1 MMPKQKDKLMLLA
14 SITKNVITLVSV
26 ILVDI
31 KSCAYCKENFMSSYP
46 SSSSSSSRQPALL
59 HIKMHSAHTKTQA
72 SAIYLM
78 LDQRIL

>member
-1 MMPKQKDKLMLLA
+1 MMPKQKDKLILLA

-46 SSSSSSSRQPALL
+46 SSSSSSRQPALL